1 MDAPAAKDTLK
12 NYIPNKD
19 SIIKLHTTQFMFKIA
34 ALLSHIYNNTNS
46 AKLFLQYCS
55 KRKLVPSEL
64 SGRTV
69 PAEYCSL
76 KYSPHPPKEHSE
88 FPNPGRPLDV

>member
-1 MDAPAAKDTLK
+1 MIRIKHTSQFTL
-12 NYIPNKD
+12 
-19 SIIKLHTTQFMFKIA
+19 KIA
-34 ALLSHIYNNTNS
+34 ALVHTYVLQNFSYNTLLRGS
-46 AKLFLQYCS
+46 LFPECCDV
-55 KRKLVPSEL
+55 R
-64 SGRTV
+64 RTV